1 MSALL
6 AIIRRDLR
14 LAARLRAEW
23 LSPVVFYVMVISLFP
38 LGLSPEPALLERIA
52 PAVVWVA
59 ALLATLMSLDRLFR
73 SDFEDGSLEQMLL
86 SPTPTFILI
95 LGKIIAHW
103 LSTGLV
109 LIICAP
115 MMASMLG
122 LSGHAIAVLMLSLLL
137 GTPVLNLIGAVGTAL
152 TVGLKRGGVLLAI
165 IVLPL
170 YVPVLVFGTH
180 AVASASEQLPVG
192 PQLTLLA
199 AMLVLSATLTPWA
212 TAASLKLSIQ
222 E

>member
-1 MSALL
+1 MKAFL
-6 AIIRRDLR
+6 AIVRRDLK

-23 LSPVVFYVMVISLFP
+23 LSPVVFYVMVIALFP

-52 PAVVWVA
+52 PGVVWVA

-86 SPTPTFILI
+86 SPASTVILVMA
-95 LGKIIAHW
+95 KITAHW
-103 LSTGLV
+103 LSTGLI

-115 MMASMLG
+115 VMAAMLG
-122 LSGHAIAVLMLSLLL
+122 LNADAIKILVLSLLL
-137 GTPVLNLIGAVGTAL
+137 GTPVLNLIGAIGTAL

-180 AVASASEQLPVG
+180 AVASAAQQLPVA

-199 AMLVLSATLTPWA
+199 AMLLLAMTLTPLA
-212 TAASLKLSIQ
+212 TAASLKLSVQ